1 MQFVYAPEGADPRK
15 WDFDPAKLMSPEI
28 EVIERNTGMPYLEWV
43 EQVGRGSVS
52 AIHGLLFVLLKREAP
67 TLKWGDVQFCM
78 ADVAWEYSDDETRA
92 IVKTLEEKAAGDG
105 LDENEAAYLA
115 ELRAQLP
122 METDVPESEVAAP
135 LEG

>member
-1 MQFVYAPEGADPRK
+1 MQFIYAPEGADPRK
-15 WDFDPAKLMSPEI
+15 WDFDPARLMSPEI
-28 EVIERNTGMPYLEWV
+28 EVIERNTGMPYLEWI

-78 ADVAWEYSDDETRA
+78 ADVAWEYTDDETRSMVEA
-92 IVKTLEEKAAGDG
+92 LEGKATTEG
-105 LDENEAAYLA
+105 LTDDEAEFLV

-122 METDVPESEVAAP
+122 EDTNVPESEVAAP